1 MVVRARC
8 CCRRVLAMAAA
19 SAAGY
24 HLLQLLKCLYLGRRR
39 SGRALAWTCLL
50 LDKVSGSSSSYASLR
65 NQLCLLVHSG
75 IRDLR
80 LPFDSCVTY
89 IGCLPAC
96 LPISCTRQ
104 PLYCATPVVHL

>member
-24 HLLQLLKCLYLGRRR
+24 HLLQLLKCLYLGRGG
-39 SGRALAWTCLL
+39 GRALAWTCLL

-89 IGCLPAC
+89 IGWLAGCLPAC
-96 LPISCTRQ
+96 L
-104 PLYCATPVVHL
+104 

>member
-24 HLLQLLKCLYLGRRR
+24 HLLQLLRCLYLGRGGEASPCRR

-50 LDKVSGSSSSYASLR
+50 LDKVSGSSSTYASLR
-65 NQLCLLVHSG
+65 NQ
-75 IRDLR
+75 
-80 LPFDSCVTY
+80 
-89 IGCLPAC
+89 
-96 LPISCTRQ
+96 
-104 PLYCATPVVHL
+104 